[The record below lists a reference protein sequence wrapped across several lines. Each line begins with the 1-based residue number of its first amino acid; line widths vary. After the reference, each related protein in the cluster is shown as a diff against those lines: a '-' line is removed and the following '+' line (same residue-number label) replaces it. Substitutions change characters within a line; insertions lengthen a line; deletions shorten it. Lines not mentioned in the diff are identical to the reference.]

1 MSKRKTEHHAR
12 VGVIGGSG
20 YIGAELLRYLSVHP
34 RVELCFVTANTKA
47 GESVSAVL
55 PNLRGFVDDRFV
67 PLDDGLARIKRGSED
82 DGAVDA
88 VFLALPHTKSQDVV
102 PQLAAQR
109 PDLCIIDMAGDFR
122 TPDPAGYAAF
132 YGEEHRAP
140 EWLDRFVY
148 GITEFQRPRL
158 RGATLIANPGC
169 FASSLLLALCPL
181 ARAGK
186 LEGEICATGI
196 TGSSGSGNVARPTT
210 HHPERFANLR
220 TYKSLAHQHQ
230 LEVNAFVRKLTQS
243 DYHLNFVPTSGP
255 FTRGVFTTVFTPGI
269 GVDELERIFADAYG
283 EEPLITVRR
292 GSPDLRIVQGTPRS
306 EIGLDGDT
314 DRGVVFVTLDNLGK
328 GAAGQAVQNFN
339 LAMGF
344 DELEGLRLP
353 GGFV

>member
-55 PNLRGFVDDRFV
+55 PNLRGFVDDCFV
-67 PLDDGLARIKRGSED
+67 PLDDGLARIESGSEA

-122 TPDPAGYAAF
+122 TPDPAGYTAF

-148 GITEFQRPRL
+148 GITEFQRPLL
-158 RGATLIANPGC
+158 RPPAFWRRNASSICAPLPSDHHVEATLFPACKHPLGLGDRMVQAIA
-169 FASSLLLALCPL
+169 
-181 ARAGK
+181 
-186 LEGEICATGI
+186 GI
-196 TGSSGSGNVARPTT
+196 VWR
-210 HHPERFANLR
+210 E
-220 TYKSLAHQHQ
+220 
-230 LEVNAFVRKLTQS
+230 
-243 DYHLNFVPTSGP
+243 
-255 FTRGVFTTVFTPGI
+255 
-269 GVDELERIFADAYG
+269 
-283 EEPLITVRR
+283 
-292 GSPDLRIVQGTPRS
+292 
-306 EIGLDGDT
+306 
-314 DRGVVFVTLDNLGK
+314 
-328 GAAGQAVQNFN
+328 
-339 LAMGF
+339 
-344 DELEGLRLP
+344 
-353 GGFV
+353 